1 MSDNQKTA
9 GLEPVERW
17 ADRIRYM
24 NAAYECLLDA
34 DGSILGPLPD
44 RFQVA
49 DLPKTSEETAA
60 IGEAIGALNEF
71 RRILCGL
78 PPVIFP
84 QSRVH
89 ILSKEEFRAKIAPVR
104 FQGRAYFGHVY
115 LWRGWPLPVFQAL
128 LVHEL
133 VHAVSYLWLD
143 LTEAGAVAGGQKLP
157 PILPRRQGLIL
168 IDPSFNTLL
177 PHFHGLN
184 EGATE
189 TAAMII
195 RRLVASRTRLLD
207 DAGKQALSKFVCSP
221 PLVGFTERLVQ
232 IAAGAAGETLDPYRK
247 LYIDCF
253 TGTDEF
259 LKMLESRLPG
269 ATEVLRATGA
279 QPHELAAAADKLGW
293 AAEAAH
299 IRQYG
304 IAADTGEDE

>member
-1 MSDNQKTA
+1 MNDQKTA
-9 GLEPVERW
+9 DSAPVERW
-17 ADRIRYM
+17 VDRVRYM
-24 NAAYECLLDA
+24 NAAYECLLDT

-44 RFQVA
+44 RFRVA
-49 DLPKTSEETAA
+49 DLPKTPEETAA
-60 IGEAIGALNEF
+60 IDEAIGALNEF

-89 ILSKEEFRAKIAPVR
+89 ILSKEEFRSKISPAR
-104 FQGRAYFGHVY
+104 FQGKVEFGHVY
-115 LWRGWPLPVFQAL
+115 LWRGWPPPVFLAL
-128 LVHEL
+128 LTHEL

-143 LTEAGAVAGGQKLP
+143 LNEAGTIVGGQKLP
-157 PILPRRQGLIL
+157 RILQRRQGLIL

-189 TAAMII
+189 TAAIII
-195 RRLVASRTRLLD
+195 RHMVASRTKLLD
-207 DAGKQALSKFVCSP
+207 AASQATLSKFICSP
-221 PLVGFTERLVQ
+221 PLVHFTERLAML
-232 IAAGAAGETLDPYRK
+232 AAGAASDTIGVYRK
-247 LYIDCF
+247 LYVDCF

-259 LKMLESRLPG
+259 LKALEPKLPG

-279 QPHELAAAADKLGW
+279 RPDELAVAADKFGW
-293 AAEAAH
+293 ADDAAR

-304 IAADTGEDE
+304 IASDEADQE

>member
-1 MSDNQKTA
+1 MSDKKTA
-9 GLEPVERW
+9 GMAPAERW
-17 ADRIRYM
+17 VDRVRYV
-24 NAAYECLLDA
+24 NETFQCLYDE

-44 RFQVA
+44 RFQVV
-49 DLPKTSEETAA
+49 DLPKTTEEKIA
-60 IGEAIGALNEF
+60 IEEAVAALNEF

-84 QSRVH
+84 ESRVH
-89 ILSKEEFRAKIAPVR
+89 ILTKDEFRSKVAPNR
-104 FQGRAYFGHVY
+104 FHGKAHFGHVY
-115 LWRGWPLPVFQAL
+115 LWRGWPMPVFQAL
-128 LVHEL
+128 LAHEM
-133 VHAVSYLWLD
+133 VHAVSYLWFD
-143 LTEAGAVAGGQKLP
+143 ISKPGTVAYGLELP
-157 PILPRRQGLIL
+157 PILQRRQGLIL
-168 IDPSFNTLL
+168 TDPSYHTLL

-195 RRLVASRTRLLD
+195 RSRIASGTRLLD
-207 DAGKQALSKFVCSP
+207 DAGKRVLSKFVASP
-221 PLVGFTERLVQ
+221 PLVGFTERLAQ
-232 IAAGAAGETLDPYRK
+232 IAAGPGGDTLEPYRK

-293 AAEAAH
+293 PAVAAAIRKYAA
-299 IRQYG
+299 
-304 IAADTGEDE
+304 AVADLDDE